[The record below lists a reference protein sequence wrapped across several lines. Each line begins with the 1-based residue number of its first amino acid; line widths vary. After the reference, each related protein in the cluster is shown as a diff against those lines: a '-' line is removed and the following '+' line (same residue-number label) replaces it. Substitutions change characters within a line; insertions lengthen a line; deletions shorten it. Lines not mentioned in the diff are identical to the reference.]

1 MSDTV
6 ASADVVSDAC
16 ILEAD
21 DLLAEF
27 GWKASL
33 GASALE
39 ERLLQELTVLEKVS
53 TAPAGLL
60 SVPGLFPQMAHLD
73 TVRSIIDADSQIKSV
88 LGELDNG
95 AGHLDALDGWLRGYN
110 YELTSMEKD
119 IMEIQAQNELLKVEE
134 RNQTRLLEE
143 LEYLMY
149 SITITEEE
157 LSTLREESLES
168 SQGLHN
174 IEGAAGRLQRMLESN
189 LDPKL
194 KAMRATQEKME
205 KYTYYSGNFASRA
218 TEYLKVM
225 FRFSIESVVADSS
238 KAKGKLAPSPGI
250 IVKPTGPAYVH
261 QSLVKFRALVLWLKQ
276 MTADKYKE
284 LRNIYISTMGNLYN
298 SQIQDLVGSVQP
310 LMVRGKASI
319 DDLDHLFTTHTNTN
333 KTAPLPIAQGGIRP
347 RRASMVGDSH
357 GHRGSS
363 ATRPDEVFHLAMSC
377 VIPLAISEQN
387 FIDDMF
393 NLHTALPFYEF
404 ITHPNHDA
412 LGDLNV
418 PRPREKDPQVAKE
431 LKDAMGLIFS
441 VLGSE
446 MPSLID
452 LGLRN
457 DKTHAVGMMVSV
469 EHHLKD
475 CEVSNQEFVFVVLQN
490 MQKQLA
496 ATFAR
501 YIDDQLRAIDDTKVT
516 AKRRIGILPFF
527 RVFPKFVQKVDEQ
540 LGNSQT
546 EARKLV
552 GQGYEKIV
560 TLMFNRLLAIG
571 READT
576 SMNLTE
582 DKDAMKEQLNAH
594 ILTIENMH
602 YFYSAL
608 HDTDITILERY
619 VEKAKA
625 SYDASM
631 TAYIK
636 TIVRRPL
643 GRLIEF
649 FEGIENLLKTG
660 DATEVSYHLSYNR
673 TALKKVLQQTPADE
687 VRRNIK
693 LLNRRIEKHFPDY
706 APLRVLV
713 WKGVYLELAHDV
725 DRYNH
730 LIRLCYPNDNVSLD
744 FTEQDLQSWCEIAAR
759 S

>member
-1 MSDTV
+1 MSE
-6 ASADVVSDAC
+6 AAAGADVTNDAC

-27 GWKASL
+27 GWQANL

-39 ERLLQELTVLEKVS
+39 ERLLQELTVLEK
-53 TAPAGLL
+53 
-60 SVPGLFPQMAHLD
+60 D

-168 SQGLHN
+168 SHGLYN
-174 IEGAAGRLQRMLESN
+174 IERAAGRLQRMLESN

-205 KYTYYSGNFASRA
+205 KYTYYSGNFAARA

-225 FRFSIESVVADSS
+225 FRFSIESVAADSS
-238 KAKGKLAPSPGI
+238 KGKGKLAPSPGI

-261 QSLVKFRALVLWLKQ
+261 KSLVKFRALVLWLKQ
-276 MTADKYKE
+276 MATDKHKE

-298 SQIQDLVGSVQP
+298 SQIQDLVGSVKP
-310 LMVRGKASI
+310 LMVRGKAST
-319 DDLDHLFTTHTNTN
+319 DDLDHLFTTHTNAN
-333 KTAPLPIAQGGIRP
+333 KTAPLPLSQGGPRP
-347 RRASMVGDSH
+347 RRASMVGGDSH

-393 NLHTALPFYEF
+393 SLHTSLPFYEF
-404 ITHPNHDA
+404 ITRPDRET
-412 LGDLNV
+412 LDDLNV
-418 PRPREKDPQVAKE
+418 PRPREKDPHVAKE

-457 DKTHAVGMMVSV
+457 DKTHAVGMIVSV

-501 YIDDQLRAIDDTKVT
+501 FIDDQLRAIDDTKVT

-576 SMNLTE
+576 SLNLTE

-608 HDTDITILERY
+608 HGTDIAILGRY

-625 SYDASM
+625 SYDESM

-660 DATEVSYHLSYNR
+660 DATEVGYHLSYNR
-673 TALKKVLQQTPADE
+673 TALKKVLQQTPAEE
-687 VRRNIK
+687 VRRSIK

-713 WKGVYLELAHDV
+713 WKGVYLELARDV

-730 LIRLCYPNDNVSLD
+730 LIRLCYPNDNVALD
-744 FTEQDLQSWCEIAAR
+744 FTEQDLQSWCESAAR